1 MNWNFLAMWIGM
13 KTCDARLSPS
23 VSGCPARGFALHSCH
38 NVCHAE
44 MCPALLVHT
53 MCSSE
58 RYCPLGLA
66 ANWPAKATSS
76 TQKNFAEESQAAVV
90 RLLIICAAECRA
102 CDKQKMVV

>member
-13 KTCDARLSPS
+13 KTCDARFGPHQ
-23 VSGCPARGFALHSCH
+23 VAVAPRGFALHSCH

-76 TQKNFAEESQAAVV
+76 TQKNLAEESQAAVV
-90 RLLIICAAECRA
+90 RLLIICDAECRA
-102 CDKQKMVV
+102 CHKKRRLV